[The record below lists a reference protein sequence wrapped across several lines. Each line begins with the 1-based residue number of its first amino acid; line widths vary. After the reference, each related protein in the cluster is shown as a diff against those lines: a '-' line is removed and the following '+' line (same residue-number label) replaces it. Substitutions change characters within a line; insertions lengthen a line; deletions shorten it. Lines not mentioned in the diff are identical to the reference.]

1 MGQIHKT
8 ETSLDDLFS
17 QFAIDPEE
25 ETLFPDPDEKFFIDE
40 DEKEALLAKNNK
52 KNRNVE

>member
-25 ETLFPDPDEKFFIDE
+25 EIIFPNPEEKIFINE
-40 DEKEALLAKNNK
+40 DEKETSLAKNNK
-52 KNRNVE
+52 KNRSVE